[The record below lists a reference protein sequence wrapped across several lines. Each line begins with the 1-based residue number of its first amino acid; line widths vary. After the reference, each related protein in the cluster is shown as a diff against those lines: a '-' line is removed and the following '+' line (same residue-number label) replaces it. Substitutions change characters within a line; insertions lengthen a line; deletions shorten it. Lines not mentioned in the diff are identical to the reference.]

1 MLIPILGVKL
11 YTLCY
16 RRGIINAQ
24 CYTWIEALYSMLY
37 MK

>member
-11 YTLCY
+11 YAQCY
-16 RRGIINAQ
+16 ARGNIYAH

-37 MK
+37 LN